1 MALCPGVASAQ
12 RGPIMV
18 VPDSAAPDTQGGTV
32 PLVESHRAPLNLA
45 RALAAMTDVEWL
57 GSVLASPADHED
69 WRRVSTILILPI
81 ADGSAPGP
89 VRKGALVDLGPP
101 VVSEQAIE
109 LEVSWQSDS
118 MAPLFPVFGGRL
130 RIDPTG
136 LFLEGR
142 YAPPFGRLGLLI
154 DAGILRFIA
163 RRTAQAFLTRLAERI
178 AG

>member
-1 MALCPGVASAQ
+1 MAPDPTAS
-12 RGPIMV
+12 
-18 VPDSAAPDTQGGTV
+18 DTQGGTV
-32 PLVESHRAPLNLA
+32 PLVESHRAPLDLA
-45 RALAAMTDVEWL
+45 RALAALTDVEWL
-57 GSVLASPADHED
+57 GSVMANPANEEG
-69 WRRVSTILILPI
+69 WRRVSTILVLPI

-89 VRKGALVDLGPP
+89 VHKGALVDLGPP
-101 VVSEQAIE
+101 LVSAQAIE

-136 LFLEGR
+136 LFLDGR

-163 RRTAQAFLTRLAERI
+163 RRTAQAFLTRLADRM
-178 AG
+178 AA

>member
-1 MALCPGVASAQ
+1 MALCQRLSSVQ
-12 RGPIMV
+12 RGPTMV
-18 VPDSAAPDTQGGTV
+18 VPDSTSPDIQGGTV
-32 PLVESHRAPLNLA
+32 PLVESHRVQLDLV

-57 GSVLASPADHED
+57 GSVQASPADHDD
-69 WRRVSTILILPI
+69 WRRVSTILALPI

-89 VRKGALVDLGPP
+89 VRKGALVDLGPAEIW
-101 VVSEQAIE
+101 EQAIE
-109 LEVSWQSDS
+109 MEVSWQSDS
-118 MAPLFPVFGGRL
+118 MAPLFPVFAGRL

-163 RRTAQAFLTRLAERI
+163 RRTAQAFLTRLADRI
-178 AG
+178 VG